1 MCSIYILYD
10 KGFKITDSR
19 KSTSQFE
26 LAISSSR
33 NTKVWQV
40 DTRLKL
46 CLEYFEAFE
55 QVNESVKGFR
65 VIGQNLWMLYDE

>member
-10 KGFKITDSR
+10 KGFKITGSR
-19 KSTSQFE
+19 KTTSQFE

-55 QVNESVKGFR
+55 QVNESVKGF
-65 VIGQNLWMLYDE
+65 